1 MGKGKKK
8 RSKSTSAKEDKTIQS
23 KLATWNSLDDIEND
37 SADEFHNQ
45 RAKVLLTEE
54 TAPAYYQSSGDEGVL
69 ELSEESEEEDLDDE
83 DFEREE
89 ALVKNLKKYGG
100 EGSEEDEEDDGDE
113 DGEEGW
119 GTSSKAYYDADQD
132 SMDDEMG
139 MLMQVTNC
147 LAKEEEVE
155 ALKIQKKRLEEM
167 EDDDFLDDTF
177 AHRIA
182 EGNKE
187 VKTKEVA
194 RESTLLESEKLRL
207 LKSRA
212 PELENLLA
220 EFKEKSEEVEL
231 LKSLLNNS
239 DSEKSRFNRLR
250 HRMPLSVLTI

>member
-1 MGKGKKK
+1 
-8 RSKSTSAKEDKTIQS
+8 
-23 KLATWNSLDDIEND
+23 
-37 SADEFHNQ
+37 
-45 RAKVLLTEE
+45 
-54 TAPAYYQSSGDEGVL
+54 
-69 ELSEESEEEDLDDE
+69 
-83 DFEREE
+83 
-89 ALVKNLKKYGG
+89 
-100 EGSEEDEEDDGDE
+100 
-113 DGEEGW
+113 
-119 GTSSKAYYDADQD
+119 
-132 SMDDEMG
+132 
-139 MLMQVTNC
+139 
-147 LAKEEEVE
+147 
-155 ALKIQKKRLEEM
+155 LKIQKKRLEEM